1 MALQC
6 PTNIFSTDFE
16 ESYHQ
21 VIQVIYKAPAV
32 NGDGGNAQVTM
43 AIWSCKESRDADMDS
58 PLTQSQFE
66 FNLDI
71 SKASQNPV
79 KKAYDYLKTQDG
91 YADAVDV

>member
-6 PTNIFSTDFE
+6 PTNIFSTEFA

-21 VIQVIYKAPAV
+21 IIQVIYTHPSLSHEP
-32 NGDGGNAQVTM
+32 NAKVHV
-43 AIWSCKESRDADMDS
+43 AIWSCKASRDADEDS
-58 PLTQSQFE
+58 PLTQTTFS